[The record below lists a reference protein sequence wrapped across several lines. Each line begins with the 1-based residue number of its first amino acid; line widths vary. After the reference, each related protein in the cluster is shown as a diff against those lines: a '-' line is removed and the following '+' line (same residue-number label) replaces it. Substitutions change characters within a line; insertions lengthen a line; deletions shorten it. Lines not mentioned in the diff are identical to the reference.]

1 MRTQLYLK
9 SRLVMLISLLLFC
22 TITANAQFLR
32 TSYFME
38 GNQYRM
44 QLNPAL
50 MPTRGYINVPVAGAL
65 NVAVNS
71 NTLGTNDVI
80 DIFKDNTDFL
90 HNQTFINKLNDKNDI
105 NMALNADVISF
116 GWYNKNK
123 GFWSFN
129 IGEKMDFGAS
139 VRKSMFSFLDE
150 VTQENYEFNGA
161 KQYAVADQNIN
172 LNAFTEVG
180 LGDSRSINDYLTIG
194 GK

>member
-71 NTLGTNDVI
+71 NTMGVNDVI

-90 HNQTFINKLNDKNDI
+90 HNQTFLNKLNDKNNI
-105 NMALNADVISF
+105 NMTLNSDIISV
-116 GWYNKNK
+116 GWDDKDKN
-123 GFWSFN
+123 FWSFN
-129 IGEKMDFGAS
+129 IGEKVDRGAT
-139 VRKSMFSFLDE
+139 VRSE
-150 VTQENYEFNGA
+150 ERR
-161 KQYAVADQNIN
+161 
-172 LNAFTEVG
+172 VG
-180 LGDSRSINDYLTIG
+180 KECRSG
-194 GK
+194 W